1 MCPPDAYVPI
11 SLPRARVRPGNRGTS
26 DAVRSAVSLLFA
38 PLTLRGTT
46 VRNRAWLSP
55 MCQYS
60 AVDGVPNDWHLV
72 HLGARAAGGF
82 GLVLTEAT
90 AVAADGRISPQDTGL
105 WNEQQTAA
113 WARITDVIHAR
124 GAVAGVRAW
133 PTPVARRPRSARS
146 TRATAASRSRTAA
159 GSPSHRPVWSSPATR
174 RRASLSDD
182 EVAAIPATFAAAA
195 RRALDAGFDV
205 AEVHAAHGYLLHQF
219 LSPLSNRRTDR
230 WGGSPENRVRLLHQV
245 VDAVREVWPDERPVV
260 VRLSA
265 TDWTE
270 GGLTVDDVAEVA
282 RGLAGRG
289 VDLVDVSTGGNVPA
303 QIPVGPGYQVPAAR
317 RIREVSGLPVSAVG
331 LISAAAQAE
340 QVLVEGSA
348 DAVMIARAAL
358 RDPSWALHAAAEPGR
373 LPADPRARRCRRPR
387 RAGSAD
393 GLAGAVRAGG
403 ALLTR

>member
-1 MCPPDAYVPI
+1 M
-11 SLPRARVRPGNRGTS
+11 
-26 DAVRSAVSLLFA
+26 SLLFE

-90 AVAADGRISPQDTGL
+90 AVTPEGRISPQDTGL
-105 WNEQQTAA
+105 WNEQQTTA

-124 GAVAGVRAW
+124 GAVAGVQLAHAGRKASTFR
-133 PTPVARRPRSARS
+133 PFHEGRGSVPVPDGGWGTVAPSGVEFPGYEAPR
-146 TRATAASRSRTAA
+146 
-159 GSPSHRPVWSSPATR
+159 G
-174 RRASLSDD
+174 LSDD
-182 EVAAIPATFAAAA
+182 EVAAIPAAFAAAA

-219 LSPLSNRRTDR
+219 LSPLSNQRTDR
-230 WGGSPENRVRLLHQV
+230 WGGSLENRVRLLHQV
-245 VDAVREVWPDERPVV
+245 VDAVREVWPDEQPVV

-265 TDWTE
+265 TDWTD

-282 RGLAGRG
+282 AGLAGRG
-289 VDLVDVSTGGNVPA
+289 VDLIDVSTGGNVPA

-331 LISAAAQAE
+331 LISAAVQAE

-358 RDPSWALHAAAEPGR
+358 RDPSWALHAAAELGVALPTLEHVGADARVAPGQPTGWPVQYER
-373 LPADPRARRCRRPR
+373 
-387 RAGSAD
+387 
-393 GLAGAVRAGG
+393 AVRS
-403 ALLTR
+403 